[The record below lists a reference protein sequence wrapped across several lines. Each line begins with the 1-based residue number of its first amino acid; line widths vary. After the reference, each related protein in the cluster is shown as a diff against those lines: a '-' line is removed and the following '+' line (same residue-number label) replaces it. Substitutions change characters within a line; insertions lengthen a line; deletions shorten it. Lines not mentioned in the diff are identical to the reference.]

1 MADNGKVILGQ
12 ALQSQQK
19 GNLLER
25 FSIRSI
31 DEINDGGDIDF
42 TRELLEKNILD
53 QIYSDATKEIFNSS
67 LEFLDIAGGNSR
79 TPSRAIPINGN
90 IKFDSILNIIA
101 DPLGLLGTVPANLDI
116 ARQVSQANYEN
127 AAKQIV
133 ILKHCKKQGG
143 SIIPLEKNI
152 YADGSQRI
160 DYERSIDKLL
170 GQYEAIIENK
180 RLVQTWGENYK
191 DIRIGKSQMT
201 VTEFENKVYTIQQKA
216 TDKAYNTAMKKCT
229 PLFGKEFMSQQVR
242 TTNFAT
248 EIGQAVDVRVRD
260 TLRDFAK
267 VEGISENNKSHI
279 WAVNRRLKDPTTKE
293 YGIPDNRIGFNLYLD
308 TTIALKSHATPQLQ
322 KWNQIR
328 SGNMIVVRP
337 TQIGGSYGIPSTS
350 FQTPLV
356 TNPAYK
362 VNKF

>member
-90 IKFDSILNIIA
+90 IKFDSILNMIA

-127 AAKQIV
+127 AANSQ
-133 ILKHCKKQGG
+133 LKTLQEAIKKQGG
-143 SIIPLEKNI
+143 SKNI

-170 GQYEAIIENK
+170 GQYETIIENK

-201 VTEFENKVYTIQQKA
+201 VKEFENKVYTIQQTA
-216 TDKAYNTAMKKCT
+216 TDKAYEAAMKEYA
-229 PLFGKEFMSQQVR
+229 PLFGKEFMSQQVQ

-248 EIGQAVDVRVRD
+248 KIGQEVDSRVRRD
-260 TLRDFAK
+260 LREFAK
-267 VEGISENNKSHI
+267 IEGILENNKSSI
-279 WAVNRRLKDPTTKE
+279 WAVNRRLKDTVTKE
-293 YGIPDNRIGFNLYLD
+293 YGIPDNRVGLNLYLD
-308 TTIALKSHATPQLQ
+308 TTIALKSQATPQLQ
-322 KWNQIR
+322 RWNQIR

-337 TQIGGSYGIPSTS
+337 TQIGGSYGIPNMS
-350 FQTPLV
+350 FQNPLV
-356 TNPAYK
+356 TNPSFKISKY
-362 VNKF
+362 